1 MRKIINFMIMLF
13 LAAVLIG
20 CGVEDSIK
28 KLDAPVIKTVQHNI
42 VYWGSVDNA
51 GSYVVN
57 IDDIFEQQTT
67 DLNFDLG
74 KVLSESKSGIVKV
87 KAKGNGNNFIDSDWS
102 NAFVY
107 EFVKD
112 NGENNNQETEKQKL
126 ATPVITGY
134 ANETVTWNAVE
145 NASGYVVRVNG
156 VEYNVYTTSYKVSF
170 NESCTFTVQVKA
182 IPNTGSEKYLDSE
195 WSNINTYQFVKDNSG
210 NNNQETQKQKLA
222 TPVITGYANETVT
235 WNAVENASGYVVR
248 INGVEYNVYNTT
260 YVITF
265 DSSCT
270 FTVQVKAIPNT
281 GSEKYLD
288 SEWSNIN
295 TYQFVKDNSG
305 NNNQETQKQKLAT
318 PVLTGY
324 ANETV
329 TWNAVEN
336 ASGYIVRINGVE
348 YNVYTTTYVI
358 TFDNSCSFTVQVKA
372 IPNTGS
378 EKYLDSEWSTVY
390 SYQYIMNN
398 QVDKDNYE
406 NYLKYKLG
414 FGINIITAE
423 YLDSNAIT
431 SNTLLDIEKL
441 SEMYNVLQGQA
452 SDTSIH
458 IVEGTSYKEFSNNV
472 SGKYTNGAHASLDV
486 KVGEYGFGTTF
497 KNEISITE
505 NFKITSKTKQY
516 YHLAYQN
523 IIDKRMSIHQF
534 NSNEISRDNIL
545 SKGAIIDLNEI
556 MKETD
561 QTKKEKLILVFF
573 DTYGTHIIRDAIYG
587 GKVEVLFYLLTN
599 DESFDYN
606 LIKNYTDSFD
616 VKLNIGDVSIEEG
629 TSTKLNNAIE
639 KSVLSGK
646 TISNFTARLVGVT
659 GGISMNTNNMSVFYE
674 ACDKWINDYNSQT
687 QKNTMIGIVERGL
700 CPVWQLLPSEYSGLK
715 DLMKEV
721 FDARLSLV
729 NNEFEEK
736 FEYEIDKTREFSG
749 GTGTADDPYLIEA
762 PEQLKLINNYLDNR
776 NVYFKLIKS
785 FEIEGSWIPIGSY
798 IREENQ
804 YFDHYF
810 RGHFDGNGNTIKY
823 EIDITKDFR
832 DLDLCYYYGLF
843 GAIRYATIENLNITA
858 NIKTVDY
865 VPEKEYIDIPS
876 NYHPEELAA
885 GAIAGFS
892 SDCEINNCSTT
903 VDTNITMMLG
913 YGGERHWVIAGGL
926 VGVAVDEL
934 AIKNCKT
941 SGTIS
946 TASYKPV
953 SGGLVGWTEDD
964 DFIGSSSDATLS
976 SKKIFV
982 GDVIVGTGHYGKD
995 YGYLD

>member
-112 NGENNNQETEKQKL
+112 NGENNNQETQKQKL
-126 ATPVITGY
+126 ATPIITGY

-145 NASGYVVRVNG
+145 NASGYVVRING

-170 NESCTFTVQVKA
+170 NESCSFTVQVKA

-195 WSNINTYQFVKDNSG
+195 WSYVSNYQYVKDNGG

-235 WNAVENASGYVVR
+235 WNAVENASGYVIR

-265 DSSCT
+265 DSSCS

-288 SEWSNIN
+288 SEWSYVSN
-295 TYQFVKDNSG
+295 YQYVKDSG
-305 NNNQETQKQKLAT
+305 GNNQETQTQKLAT

-324 ANETV
+324 ANETIA
-329 TWNAVEN
+329 WNAVEN
-336 ASGYIVRINGVE
+336 ASGYVVRINGVE

-616 VKLNIGDVSIEEG
+616 VKLNIGDVSIESG
-629 TSTKLNNAIE
+629 TSTELNNAIE

-659 GGISMNTNNMSVFYE
+659 GGISMNTNNMSVFYD

-798 IREENQ
+798 IREENH

-953 SGGLVGWTEDD
+953 SGGLVGWTEDG
-964 DFIGSSSDATLS
+964 DFTGSSSDATLS
-976 SKKIFV
+976 SKKIFA
-982 GDVIVGTGHYGKD
+982 GDVIVGTGYYGKD